1 MNIISN
7 DKIELRYDKY
17 ERIYILTVYDKY
29 GHYVDD
35 VNLTREEMKDLCNA
49 LELVKNDL

>member
-7 DKIELRYDKY
+7 DKLELSYDKY
-17 ERIYILTVYDKY
+17 ERVYILTVYDKY
-29 GHYVDD
+29 GHYIDD
-35 VNLTREEMKDLCNA
+35 VNLTREEMKDLCDA